1 MLERRR
7 ATEMITKLRDINY
20 EMRLRECGL
29 IILETRRLRGNK
41 INVFKIVNPYENIDN
56 NILSRLRKRRT
67 RGHEVV

>member
-1 MLERRR
+1 
-7 ATEMITKLRDINY
+7 MITKLRDINY